1 MRLDSLLGDLGV
13 LGLTYKGGE
22 RPIATT
28 DKALI
33 TDYFRVSLTKGVSSP
48 LRLVAL
54 RNGAHPCG
62 VSLTKGVSAPLRR
75 KVRLRGC
82 RRPLVSL
89 TRGVS
94 APLRLPTMRIIPLS
108 C

>member
-48 LRLVAL
+48 LRLGK
-54 RNGAHPCG
+54 RRQGCPTERG
-62 VSLTKGVSAPLRR
+62 LTYKG
-75 KVRLRGC
+75 GE
-82 RRPLVSL
+82 RPIA
-89 TRGVS
+89 TIQR
-94 APLRLPTMRIIPLS
+94 
-108 C
+108 